1 MSTTLPPWDSL
12 GFSFGTEPEVLNSV
26 AQCANVTFDYYNT
39 IDINKIAN
47 PPPTAPYS
55 VVIYGGGAQ
64 PLSIPLNNSATS
76 GQYKWRVNLPAGQ
89 SYAVSM
95 KDAKGYTGGILT
107 PTVKVTPGTASCNP
121 GASPMKPPSLDVSV
135 SGSSQCGQAVVA
147 VNNGTA
153 PYTIELVPADNR
165 QQKTIHFAAS
175 PFNVVLDISAGVDY
189 FLAVYDSAGHST
201 VKGMYT
207 IASSS
212 DNSCLGAATTVT
224 AGMFS
229 TLYPG
234 GTASAT
240 VSPTAAPANAS
251 SGKLASGAVIGIA
264 VAIPV
269 AAIIL
274 ILLALWFCY
283 RRNRRQKLRNAGE
296 KPEIDQ
302 FDPPEPRA
310 QGGYT
315 PVATAY
321 FGSGPTNSYHDL
333 SSASGSQHPLAA
345 AGYGPADRQTIISES
360 ATSSS
365 GAPPSSMGMSEKRRH
380 LLNPDSHGLGPTAS
394 EPFDPYRSG
403 AGGQP
408 SQPRMPPLPPAYAPS
423 PGHP

>member
-1 MSTTLPPWDSL
+1 MSTTLPPWDLLS
-12 GFSFGTEPEVLNSV
+12 FTFGTEPEVLDSV
-26 AQCANVTFDYYNT
+26 AQCANVTFDYYNV
-39 IDINKIAN
+39 IGANQFAN

-55 VVIYGGGAQ
+55 IVVYGGGAQ
-64 PLSIPLNNSATS
+64 TLKIPLGNSATS

-107 PTVKVTPGTASCNP
+107 PMVKVTPGAAGCNP
-121 GASPMKPPSLDVSV
+121 GASPMKPSSLDVSV
-135 SGSSQCGQAVVA
+135 SGNSQCGQATVA

-153 PYTIELVPADNR
+153 PYTIEFVPANL
-165 QQKTIHFAAS
+165 I
-175 PFNVVLDISAGVDY
+175 ISLCTHLRSRAV
-189 FLAVYDSAGHST
+189 AVYDSAGRSS
-201 VKGMYT
+201 VKGVYT

-212 DNSCLGAATTVT
+212 DNSCLGAASTVT

-234 GTASAT
+234 GTSVSAT
-240 VSPTAAPANAS
+240 VSPTAAPAS
-251 SGKLASGAVIGIA
+251 SSPHKLASGAVIGIA

-274 ILLALWFCY
+274 ILLALWLCY
-283 RRNRRQKLRNAGE
+283 RRNRRQKLRNAGD

-302 FDPPEPRA
+302 FDPPEPHV
-310 QGGYT
+310 QGYT
-315 PVATAY
+315 PVPTAY
-321 FGSGPTNSYHDL
+321 LGSGHTGSYHDL

-345 AGYGPADRQTIISES
+345 AGYAPADRQTIISEG

-365 GAPPSSMGMSEKRRH
+365 GAPPSSMGVSEKRRH
-380 LLNPDSHGLGPTAS
+380 LLNPDSHGLGPIAS
-394 EPFDPYRSG
+394 EPFNPYSSS

-408 SQPRMPPLPPAYAPS
+408 SQPRMPPLPPAYTPS
-423 PGHP
+423 PGHS